1 MNFARTTLRNPLACP
16 TNAALASR
24 QPSVAADRHA
34 SVRRLPLP
42 TAAARALAVPAS
54 APRAAIAESLVEQI
68 GAGAMVLFFL
78 VLVLFG

>member
-16 TNAALASR
+16 TNATLASR
-24 QPSVAADRHA
+24 QPGMAPDRHA
-34 SVRRLPLP
+34 GVRPFALP
-42 TAAARALAVPAS
+42 TPAARTLAVPAS
-54 APRAAIAESLVEQI
+54 SPRAAMAESLVEQI